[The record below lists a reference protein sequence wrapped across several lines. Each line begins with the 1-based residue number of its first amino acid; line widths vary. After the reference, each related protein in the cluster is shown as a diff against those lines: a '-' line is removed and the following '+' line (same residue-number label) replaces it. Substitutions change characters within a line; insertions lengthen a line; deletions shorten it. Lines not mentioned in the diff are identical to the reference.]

1 MFYWMLLV
9 LAIIFEVTGTLSMKW
24 STLSGSASGYYIML
38 LMIGCSYLTL
48 SIAIKKIALGVAYAM
63 WEGVGIII
71 ISLCSLWLFDES
83 LSAGKLCGL
92 VLLILGI
99 TLIKIGTRSTD
110 PKAQGVMQ

>member
-9 LAIIFEVTGTLSMKW
+9 LAIIFEVIGTLSMKW

-38 LMIGCSYLTL
+38 LMIGCSYLVL

-63 WEGVGIII
+63 WEGIGIIL
-71 ISLCSLWLFDES
+71 ISLSSLWLFGES
-83 LSAGKLCGL
+83 LSAGKLWGL

-99 TLIKIGTRSTD
+99 TLIKIGTRSAD
-110 PKAQGVMQ
+110 PKAQGVTQ